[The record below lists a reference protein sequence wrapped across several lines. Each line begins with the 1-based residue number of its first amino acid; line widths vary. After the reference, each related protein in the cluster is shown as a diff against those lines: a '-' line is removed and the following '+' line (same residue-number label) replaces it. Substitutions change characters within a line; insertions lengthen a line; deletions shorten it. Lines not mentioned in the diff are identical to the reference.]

1 MKNAVKLLTAGSA
14 IAMVMT
20 ASAFAADIYEPQ
32 VIETPVYQVPES
44 VPAAVS
50 GWYIRGDVGYSW
62 SKYRGAIYSTPGSS
76 VGSNNLFGEIDEAFS
91 LGGGIGYQANSYLR
105 TDLTVDYD
113 FDSDFTG
120 VTRGSCGRGAN
131 CISTDK
137 STFSALT
144 VMANAYIDLGTYAG
158 FTPYVGAGIG
168 GANVKWGALKN
179 TACDAANP
187 TNCDPTV
194 THGGSS
200 SWRFAYALMAGFSY
214 DISHKLALDLGYR
227 YKKIEGGYQ
236 FASAGGIGR
245 GYDHGFEQHQVRAGL
260 RYKFGGTSYQ
270 DPIPDYQ
277 PEPIYK

>member
-62 SKYRGAIYSTPGSS
+62 SEYRGAIYGTPG
-76 VGSNNLFGEIDEAFS
+76 GTNKLFGDVDEAFFV
-91 LGGGIGYQANSYLR
+91 GGGLGYQINNFLR
-105 TDLTVDYD
+105 TDVTLDYD

-120 VTRGSCGRGAN
+120 VTRGPCGIGSGA
-131 CISTDK
+131 CVSTD
-137 STFSALT
+137 SSSFSALT

-168 GANVKWGALKN
+168 GAHVKWKSLNN
-179 TACDAANP
+179 TQCDVANSAI
-187 TNCDPTV
+187 CDPTV
-194 THGGSS
+194 THDGRSN
-200 SWRFAYALMAGFSY
+200 WRFAYALMAGFSY

-227 YKKIEGGYQ
+227 YKRT
-236 FASAGGIGR
+236 AGGGQFGFANSTGP
-245 GYDHGFEQHQVRAGL
+245 GYDYGFEQHQVRAGL